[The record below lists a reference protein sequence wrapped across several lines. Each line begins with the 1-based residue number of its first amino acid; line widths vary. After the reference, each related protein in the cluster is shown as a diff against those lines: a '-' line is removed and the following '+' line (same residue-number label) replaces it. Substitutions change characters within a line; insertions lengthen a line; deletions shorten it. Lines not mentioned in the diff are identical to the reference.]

1 MTNVTFTDDVTAIP
15 GATFQGCSGLKSIKI
30 PSSVTS
36 IGDLAFSGC
45 TSLTEITLSDGLEN
59 IGKQAFWKCSSLK
72 SIVIPS
78 TVKEIGSSAFRYCD
92 ALTAIYIDLD
102 SWCRMSFEFGS
113 VAKEDWYN
121 RIKATDITNLVIPE
135 GITKLKDNLFVSWA
149 NLKSVTFP
157 SSMTDF
163 SSHGNFS
170 DCNALSAI
178 NIQDLKAWLNTN
190 FGGSG
195 NPLAQAKHLFVKGK
209 EVTDLVI
216 PEGIS
221 AINDYAFYGCEGLT
235 SVTFPQGVTSIGK
248 YAFSGCTSLTNV
260 TIPQSVTSI
269 GSYAFQ
275 NCTSLTAVHLSD
287 IAAWCAIPFIENN
300 ADCNP
305 LRKAGHLFMN
315 GKEVTDLVIPEGVTS
330 INYGAFCGCKFN
342 SVSIPSSLTTIGQF
356 ALSGANTVYV
366 KDLAAW
372 CKIKFEYGIQ

>member
-1 MTNVTFTDDVTAIP
+1 LTNVTFTDDVTAIP

-45 TSLTEITLSDGLEN
+45 TSLTEITLPDGLEN
-59 IGKQAFWKCSSLK
+59 IDKQAFWKCSSLK

-113 VAKEDWYN
+113 VAKEDWYKVLYLD

-235 SVTFPQGVTSIGK
+235 SVTIPQGVTSIGSD
-248 YAFSGCTSLTNV
+248 AFK
-260 TIPQSVTSI
+260 
-269 GSYAFQ
+269 
-275 NCTSLTAVHLSD
+275 
-287 IAAWCAIPFIENN
+287 
-300 ADCNP
+300 DC
-305 LRKAGHLFMN
+305 
-315 GKEVTDLVIPEGVTS
+315 I
-330 INYGAFCGCKFN
+330 
-342 SVSIPSSLTTIGQF
+342 
-356 ALSGANTVYV
+356 
-366 KDLAAW
+366 
-372 CKIKFEYGIQ
+372 